1 MKQLVTNP
9 LRVIV
14 LMHHECVPPRSLKGH
29 GAKETQIWRT
39 EYDVMKTLTRI
50 GHEVHAVGI
59 SNDLRV
65 IRRAARR
72 HKPHIAFNLLEEFA
86 GHPLYDQHVVSY
98 LELIRM
104 PYTGCNPL
112 GLTLARDK
120 ALTKKILV
128 YHDIYVPRFVVFP
141 PKWKARRPRR
151 LKFPLIVKS
160 LVDEGSVGIAHASIV
175 RDDDKLAERVNFIHE
190 QTGKSALV
198 EEYIEGR
205 EMYVGVYGNNQLQ
218 ALPPWELLMKDLP
231 EGAPNIATYKIKW
244 DVNYQKRAGVVTQ
257 AADLPDE
264 LKKAMLRLS
273 KRVYRLLG
281 LSGYARIDYRLTAD
295 GRMYVLEVNPNP
307 QIARGEDFADSA
319 AKRGVR
325 YEQLLQ
331 KLLLLGLNY
340 DPISRHLTLR

>member
-29 GAKETQIWRT
+29 GNKEAQIWRT
-39 EYDVMKTLTRI
+39 EYDVMKTLRRI

-104 PYTGCNPL
+104 SYTGCNPL
-112 GLTLARDK
+112 GMTLARDK
-120 ALTKKILV
+120 ALTKKILA
-128 YHDIYVPRFVVFP
+128 YHNIYVPRFIVFP
-141 PKWKARRPRR
+141 PKWKVRRPRR

-160 LVDEGSVGIAHASIV
+160 LIDEGSVGIAHASVV
-175 RDDDKLAERVNFIHE
+175 RDDEKLAERVQFVHE

-205 EMYVGVYGNNQLQ
+205 EIYGGVIGNGKLQ
-218 ALPPWELLMKDLP
+218 AYPPWELLIKDLP
-231 EGAPNIATYKIKW
+231 EGAPNIATYKLKW
-244 DVNYQKRAGVVTQ
+244 DVNYQKKVGVVTQ
-257 AADLPDE
+257 AADLPE
-264 LKKAMLRLS
+264 EMKKKMTRLS
-273 KRVYRLLG
+273 KRIYRLLA

-295 GRMYVLEVNPNP
+295 GRMYVLEVNPNA

-319 AKRGVR
+319 AKAGVR

-331 KLLLLGLNY
+331 KILMLGLSY
-340 DPISRHLTLR
+340 DPLSRI

>member
-1 MKQLVTNP
+1 MKQLVTKP
-9 LRVIV
+9 LSVIV

-29 GAKETQIWRT
+29 GNKEAQIWRT

-72 HKPHIAFNLLEEFA
+72 HKPQIAFNLLEEFA

-120 ALTKKILV
+120 ALTKKILA
-128 YHDIYVPRFVVFP
+128 YHNIHVPRFVVFP
-141 PKWKARRPRR
+141 PKWKVRRPRR

-160 LVDEGSVGIAHASIV
+160 LVEEGSIGIAHASIV
-175 RDDDKLAERVNFIHE
+175 RDDEKLAERVQFLHE
-190 QTGKSALV
+190 QTGKSVLV

-205 EMYVGVYGNNQLQ
+205 EIYVGVIGNGKLQ
-218 ALPPWELLMKDLP
+218 AYPPWELLLKDLP
-231 EGAPNIATYKIKW
+231 EGAPNIATYKVKW
-244 DVNYQKRAGVVTQ
+244 DVNYQKRVGVVTQ
-257 AADLPDE
+257 AADLAE
-264 LKKAMLRLS
+264 EMKKKMTRLS
-273 KRVYRLLG
+273 KRIYRLLA
-281 LSGYARIDYRLTAD
+281 LSGYARIDYRLNAD
-295 GRMYVLEVNPNP
+295 GRIYVLEVNPNP

-319 AKRGVR
+319 AKVSVR

-331 KLLLLGLNY
+331 KILMLGLSY
-340 DPISRHLTLR
+340 DPLSRI